1 MYVSVLYCFQNG
13 CSGWGLMEWGGL
25 VCFVVTSYT
34 LLFSIFSFKKTHF
47 CFFFPEVIKKEL
59 NKFMN

>member
-34 LLFSIFSFKKTHF
+34 LLFPFLVLKRHIFVSFFQK
-47 CFFFPEVIKKEL
+47 
-59 NKFMN
+59 